1 MVTFDWEFTMKLLII
16 TLLVCVCVPCLA
28 QTASV
33 TCSPRVNPDT
43 CRIASNQLV
52 QFTAFVRLHS
62 ELRRITILDSE
73 SYKKEKVQHLTA
85 SATDSYHQVFSGPFF
100 GNILFETE
108 GTGICP
114 VSAVISSDI
123 IDANSEMVLD
133 EKGQVKLDSNGHV
146 TMRELPPTALTK
158 TITATTVTAFLDG
171 YTQGCSGG
179 VQKFST
185 ELQLE
190 SERNKRK

>member
-1 MVTFDWEFTMKLLII
+1 MKLLII
-16 TLLVCVCVPCLA
+16 TLLICVCVPCLA
-28 QTASV
+28 QTATV
-33 TCSPRVNPDT
+33 TCSPKVNPDT

-52 QFTAFVRLHS
+52 QFTAFVRPHS
-62 ELRRITILDSE
+62 GLRRITILDSE
-73 SYKKEKVQHLTA
+73 SYKKEKVQHLKA

-108 GTGICP
+108 GIGICP
-114 VSAVISSDI
+114 ASAVISSDI

-133 EKGQVKLDSNGHV
+133 EKGQLKLDSNGHV
-146 TMRELPPTALTK
+146 TMRELPPTELTK
-158 TITATTVTAFLDG
+158 TITAMTVTAFLDG

-185 ELQLE
+185 ELYLE
-190 SERNKRK
+190 GERNKRK